1 MKQNDL
7 DLDLI
12 CQDMIHADL
21 SRLKETP
28 GVNVSL
34 SRHGATPHDA
44 FGSGGCGSARD
55 VDGV

>member
-34 SRHGATPHDA
+34 SRRGATPHDA